1 MKHSPYN
8 DTHPSERKLIMK
20 ESLKNAAYYAAG
32 TMLVTAGITLTAYMT
47 LQLAQKIL
55 GPIKVKEEK

>member
-1 MKHSPYN
+1 
-8 DTHPSERKLIMK
+8 MK

-32 TMLVTAGITLTAYMT
+32 TMLVTAGITLTSYVT
-47 LQLAQKIL
+47 LQFAQKIL

>member
-1 MKHSPYN
+1 MK
-8 DTHPSERKLIMK
+8 DQ
-20 ESLKNAAYYAAG
+20 LKDAAFYAAG
-32 TMLVTAGITLTAYMT
+32 TMLVTVGITLTAYMT

>member
-1 MKHSPYN
+1 
-8 DTHPSERKLIMK
+8 MK

-32 TMLVTAGITLTAYMT
+32 TMLITASITLTSYVT
-47 LQLAQKIL
+47 LQFAQKIL